1 MKIHK
6 KNIKSSYIWR
16 MVLCSFL
23 FSFFFTLSVPVF
35 SQSLYE
41 IQFSAQRVKY
51 KGFLVYFNEEDAY
64 MRIGYTVNNVY
75 NVVHVEYTSTS
86 GQEDGYNY
94 FVMQGENPQFITSTA
109 RNQSYNPDHF
119 VWVWDEKTKGDMPFV
134 TDDPNFSEES
144 LKRVDSYRELKVSEL
159 TDSYL
164 NEFFGKDDDEYIAFQ
179 KMRNNATG
187 GHIANNNANQ
197 QTQQQQQQQQQQ
209 QNTNYGKA
217 KLHLVILAN
226 TSIGDIGE
234 SCETDSRNIT
244 KEFEDIAGALKADF
258 RKYEIKGTSFTK
270 TNAMQVLN
278 GLTPSS
284 NDIVIFY
291 YSGHGFR
298 WSDQTDPYPQ
308 MDIRASPYTKLTA
321 ETTISV
327 SSVYNLLEKKGA
339 RLNIVITDCCNS
351 DIGIN
356 KMTETHFLAGRSYQT
371 PEIEKLQ
378 KLFLATKGNIIVTSS
393 SAGQVSWSNS
403 VNGGFFTLSFLQ
415 AFHEEIS
422 YLKHQEPSWD
432 NILKKSQANTVQ
444 KTDSGCRNCTVQNPV
459 YYTKISKR

>member
-327 SSVYNLLEKKGA
+327 SSVYNLLEKKA
-339 RLNIVITDCCNS
+339 HV
-351 DIGIN
+351 
-356 KMTETHFLAGRSYQT
+356 
-371 PEIEKLQ
+371 
-378 KLFLATKGNIIVTSS
+378 
-393 SAGQVSWSNS
+393 
-403 VNGGFFTLSFLQ
+403 
-415 AFHEEIS
+415 
-422 YLKHQEPSWD
+422 
-432 NILKKSQANTVQ
+432 
-444 KTDSGCRNCTVQNPV
+444 
-459 YYTKISKR
+459 